1 MELSFYGAGC
11 VFISTKSLGMLVDPP
26 NTDSGLKPPKV
37 KADVTLYTSKQSGV
51 EFHANGFSIDIPG
64 EYEIKGTLI
73 QGIAAQLHI
82 DKKED
87 PKKGVIYTI
96 QHGDLRALVTG
107 NIAPELS
114 DEQVEAIGEVNVM
127 VIPVG
132 GKGLTLDS
140 NAAAKLISQFEP
152 QYVIPVHYDDGA
164 TKYPMPQDKLD
175 TFLQE
180 VGAEASTPVAK
191 LKVNPKTLGEEA
203 EIVVLQRQG

>member
-1 MELSFYGAGC
+1 
-11 VFISTKSLGMLVDPP
+11 
-26 NTDSGLKPPKV
+26 
-37 KADVTLYTSKQSGV
+37 
-51 EFHANGFSIDIPG
+51 
-64 EYEIKGTLI
+64 
-73 QGIAAQLHI
+73 
-82 DKKED
+82 
-87 PKKGVIYTI
+87 
-96 QHGDLRALVTG
+96 
-107 NIAPELS
+107 
-114 DEQVEAIGEVNVM
+114 M

-180 VGAEASTPVAK
+180 VGAEATTPVAK